1 MSGIVRALLSAIAI
15 ALCLTGAPAPVQ
27 AAEIECTRWV
37 KLEDGD
43 RYPPDAYLDALS
55 KGAPP
60 KPTCQWARL
69 TGFIEPGDFEK
80 VRSFLAQHYLWLR
93 SINLRSPGGHASEA
107 IKIGNLFRRY
117 LVTVH
122 APDRYVYPSGKVRQT
137 NTTDPCDGP
146 TCICASSCALIWFG
160 AVQRTGTV
168 GIHRPRKADPEFATL
183 PPDEAALV
191 YKRILNIVSKY
202 LEDMEAPPSVI
213 ENMRETSS
221 ADILWINGRERNL
234 MHPPSFGEWVDASC
248 GSFSKEDEHDL
259 FSWRTRVTQDE
270 RRKLTTK
277 FTKRIW
283 CQRRLVE
290 EQLRKLPPP

>member
-1 MSGIVRALLSAIAI
+1 M
-15 ALCLTGAPAPVQ
+15 
-27 AAEIECTRWV
+27 
-37 KLEDGD
+37 
-43 RYPPDAYLDALS
+43 
-55 KGAPP
+55 
-60 KPTCQWARL
+60 
-69 TGFIEPGDFEK
+69 
-80 VRSFLAQHYLWLR
+80 
-93 SINLRSPGGHASEA
+93 
-107 IKIGNLFRRY
+107 
-117 LVTVH
+117 
-122 APDRYVYPSGKVRQT
+122 
-137 NTTDPCDGP
+137 
-146 TCICASSCALIWFG
+146 
-160 AVQRTGTV
+160 QRTGTV